1 MPLIALSSNFTK
13 LQNQAFSAT
22 NLHGN
27 KAKAIQNPNHWH
39 FGQTP
44 SKAIEVSLTL

>member
-1 MPLIALSSNFTK
+1 MPLIVLSSNFTK

-27 KAKAIQNPNHWH
+27 KAKVIQKPQITGILDKH
-39 FGQTP
+39 Q
-44 SKAIEVSLTL
+44 ATL